1 MQIFN
6 GFKKTNRK
14 KLGEQ
19 MIDRACISITSKC
32 QLRCTYCHFDK
43 HISKTSCGDI
53 TAENLEVILKNI
65 LLYARNNE
73 LKAFKV
79 GLVGAGE
86 PLLRFDLI
94 QIAIG
99 FSMENDSEHILQ
111 FYTISNGV
119 GVNEEILLW
128 FYEHKDTI
136 KLSFS
141 LDGNESIQ
149 DSCRKFPNGKGTYFF
164 VMKNINSYKKIF
176 GVAPSV
182 NTTVHK
188 KSIENEEEL
197 LTYFEQTFSE
207 VCFSRLVDEAS
218 PDLYISKSDF
228 NSFIERAGK
237 TTLSLRQLRKPP
249 KYDCTMYGQLCGVG
263 RTNIFYA
270 NGKVYPCGRFIGMK
284 EYELGNET
292 DSLETIYK
300 SMLRFT
306 PVKDGKCYFDEI
318 QGGK

>member
-1 MQIFN
+1 
-6 GFKKTNRK
+6 
-14 KLGEQ
+14 

-43 HISKTSCGDI
+43 HISKASCADI
-53 TAENLEVILKNI
+53 TEENLEVVLKNI
-65 LLYARNNE
+65 LLYAKNNE
-73 LKAFKV
+73 LKTFKV
-79 GLVGAGE
+79 GIVGAGE

-94 QIAIG
+94 QKAIE
-99 FSMENDSEHILQ
+99 FSKENDPERILQ

-119 GVNEEILLW
+119 GVNEEILIW
-128 FYEHKDTI
+128 FYENKDMI

-149 DSCRKFPNGKGTYFF
+149 DSCRNFPNGRGSYSF
-164 VMKNINSYKKIF
+164 VMKNINLYKNIF
-176 GVAPSV
+176 GMAPAV
-182 NTTVHK
+182 NATVYK
-188 KSIENEEEL
+188 KSIENKEGI
-197 LTYFEQTFSE
+197 LTFFEQNFSE
-207 VCFSRLVDEAS
+207 VCFSRLVDEVS

-228 NSFIERAGK
+228 DSFIERAAK
-237 TTLSLRQLRKPP
+237 TTLSLRQLRKPQ

-300 SMLRFT
+300 SRQRFT
-306 PVKDGKCYFDEI
+306 PVKDGKCYFDET

>member
-1 MQIFN
+1 
-6 GFKKTNRK
+6 
-14 KLGEQ
+14 

-43 HISKTSCGDI
+43 HISKNSCADI
-53 TAENLEVILKNI
+53 TAENLEVVLKNI
-65 LLYARNNE
+65 LSYAKNNE

-94 QIAIG
+94 QKAIE
-99 FSMENDSEHILQ
+99 FSKANDPNHILQ

-119 GVNEEILLW
+119 GVNEKILLW
-128 FYEHKDTI
+128 FYEHQDRI

-141 LDGNESIQ
+141 LDGNEAIQ
-149 DSCRKFPNGKGTYFF
+149 DLCRKFPNGKGSYFS
-164 VMKNINSYKKIF
+164 VMKNISAYKKTF
-176 GVAPSV
+176 GISPSV
-182 NTTVHK
+182 NATVHK
-188 KSIENEEEL
+188 KSIENEKAL
-197 LTYFEQTFSE
+197 LNFFKQNFSE

-237 TTLSLRQLRKPP
+237 TTLLLRQLRKPP

-300 SMLRFT
+300 SMQRFT

-318 QGGK
+318 QGGKE

>member
-1 MQIFN
+1 
-6 GFKKTNRK
+6 
-14 KLGEQ
+14 

-43 HISKTSCGDI
+43 HISKTSCADI
-53 TAENLEVILKNI
+53 TAENLETVLKNI
-65 LLYARNNE
+65 LLYAINNE

-94 QIAIG
+94 KKTIE
-99 FSMENDSEHILQ
+99 FSKENDSEHILQ

-119 GVNEEILLW
+119 GINEEKLIW
-128 FYEHKDTI
+128 FNDNKDRI

-149 DSCRKFPNGKGTYFF
+149 NLCRIFPNKQGSYSF
-164 VMKNINSYKKIF
+164 VINSINAYKKIF
-176 GVAPSV
+176 GMSPSINV
-182 NTTVHK
+182 TVHK
-188 KSIENEEEL
+188 NSIENEEDL
-197 LTYFEQTFSE
+197 LNFLEQNFSE

-218 PDLYISKSDF
+218 PNLYISKSDF
-228 NSFIERAGK
+228 DSFINKAAK
-237 TTLSLRQLRKPP
+237 KTLSLRQQRKPQ

-292 DSLETIYK
+292 DSLESIYN
-300 SMLRFT
+300 SMQRFT
-306 PVKDGKCYFDEI
+306 PVKDGKCYFDEL